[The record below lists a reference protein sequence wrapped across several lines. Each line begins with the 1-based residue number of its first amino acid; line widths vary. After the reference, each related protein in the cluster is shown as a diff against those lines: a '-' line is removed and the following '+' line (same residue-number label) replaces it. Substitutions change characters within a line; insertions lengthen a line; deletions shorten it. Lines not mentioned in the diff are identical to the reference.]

1 MEMQGRAEDGIG
13 WMQAREAHWA
23 GGDNFFQIHNW
34 WHKAL
39 FHLAIDQHEEALVI
53 YDREVRGD
61 QNATAMDL
69 VDASALLWRL
79 HLNGQDVGGRWSEV
93 AAGWDAYADGKLYPF
108 NDWHAVM
115 AYLCAERDQ
124 DVDRLIETIL
134 REDTQCETAQW
145 ARETG
150 LPLIKGFAAFW
161 RGDYGDAVEL
171 LYPARYIANSFGGSH
186 AQRDII
192 DWTLTEAASR
202 AGMRS
207 TAEALAQERLALK
220 PHSAINI
227 NLLRQSRA
235 SGVEL
240 LPAA

>member
-1 MEMQGRAEDGIG
+1 MIYY
-13 WMQAREAHWA
+13 RE
-23 GGDNFFQIHNW
+23 G
-34 WHKAL
+34 
-39 FHLAIDQHEEALVI
+39 
-53 YDREVRGD
+53 RGD
-61 QNATAMDL
+61 QNAIAIDL

-79 HLNGQDVGGRWSEV
+79 QLNRQDVGGRWSEV
-93 AAGWDAYADGKLYPF
+93 AAGWDSYADGKLYPF
-108 NDWHAVM
+108 NDGHAVM
-115 AYLCAERDQ
+115 AYLGAERDQ

-134 REDTQCETAQW
+134 REDTQCQTAQW

-150 LPLIKGFAAFW
+150 LPLTKGFAAFW
-161 RGDYGDAVEL
+161 RGDYRDAVEL
-171 LYPARYIANSFGGSH
+171 VYPARYIANSFGGSH

-207 TAEALAQERLALK
+207 SAEALAQGRLALK